1 VSNVDVS
8 VIIPAYNAIKYIGRA
23 IESIQIQSGLSWEL
37 IVVENGSTDDTYNKC
52 LSYADKDNRVK
63 VIQSE
68 KGVSN
73 ARNKGLDSAVGQW
86 ICFLDADDYLYPD
99 TFKSIADIKEISEVK
114 LIHFGH
120 NSGKDRV
127 EKETIVYNKVEE
139 YLEFRCN
146 MVKNPTQYM
155 TVWGKFF
162 DKDII
167 NNNNLRFDSKLTLA
181 EDSDFTFRYMQCI
194 KNAIEMRTE
203 LYHYSRDNESAVR
216 SYNPETAQ
224 RYIKAI
230 NHTLE
235 YVEKDCQAVKK
246 AYNQYI
252 LIHLLLILVHDTFNI
267 SNPANNKQKKD
278 NMKKLL
284 ATNCFKKAIDNT
296 RISECKG
303 FRMLP
308 VICMKLHMNWAA
320 ILMVKVRVYQ
330 NNKCSGATK

>member
-1 VSNVDVS
+1 
-8 VIIPAYNAIKYIGRA
+8 
-23 IESIQIQSGLSWEL
+23 
-37 IVVENGSTDDTYNKC
+37 
-52 LSYADKDNRVK
+52 
-63 VIQSE
+63 
-68 KGVSN
+68 
-73 ARNKGLDSAVGQW
+73 
-86 ICFLDADDYLYPD
+86 
-99 TFKSIADIKEISEVK
+99 
-114 LIHFGH
+114 
-120 NSGKDRV
+120 
-127 EKETIVYNKVEE
+127 
-139 YLEFRCN
+139 
-146 MVKNPTQYM
+146 
-155 TVWGKFF
+155 
-162 DKDII
+162 
-167 NNNNLRFDSKLTLA
+167 
-181 EDSDFTFRYMQCI
+181 
-194 KNAIEMRTE
+194 MRTE

-267 SNPANNKQKKD
+267 SNPTNNKQKKD

-308 VICMKLHMNWAA
+308 VICIKLHMNWVA

>member
-1 VSNVDVS
+1 MSNVDVS

-52 LSYADKDNRVK
+52 LSYAHKDNRVK

-167 NNNNLRFDSKLTLA
+167 NNNNLRFDSKLALA
-181 EDSDFTFRYMQCI
+181 EDSDFTLRYMQCI

-303 FRMLP
+303 FRMFP
-308 VICMKLHMNWAA
+308 VICIKLHMNWAA
-320 ILMVKVRVYQ
+320 ILMVKARVYQ

>member
-1 VSNVDVS
+1 
-8 VIIPAYNAIKYIGRA
+8 
-23 IESIQIQSGLSWEL
+23 
-37 IVVENGSTDDTYNKC
+37 
-52 LSYADKDNRVK
+52 
-63 VIQSE
+63 
-68 KGVSN
+68 
-73 ARNKGLDSAVGQW
+73 
-86 ICFLDADDYLYPD
+86 
-99 TFKSIADIKEISEVK
+99 
-114 LIHFGH
+114 
-120 NSGKDRV
+120 
-127 EKETIVYNKVEE
+127 
-139 YLEFRCN
+139 
-146 MVKNPTQYM
+146 M
-155 TVWGKFF
+155 
-162 DKDII
+162 
-167 NNNNLRFDSKLTLA
+167 RFDSKLTLA

-303 FRMLP
+303 FRMFP
-308 VICMKLHMNWAA
+308 VICIKLHMNWAA
-320 ILMVKVRVYQ
+320 ILMVKARVYQ

>member
-1 VSNVDVS
+1 
-8 VIIPAYNAIKYIGRA
+8 
-23 IESIQIQSGLSWEL
+23 
-37 IVVENGSTDDTYNKC
+37 
-52 LSYADKDNRVK
+52 
-63 VIQSE
+63 
-68 KGVSN
+68 VSN

-303 FRMLP
+303 FRMFP
-308 VICMKLHMNWAA
+308 VICIKLHMNWAA
-320 ILMVKVRVYQ
+320 ILMVKARVYQ

>member
-1 VSNVDVS
+1 MSNVDVS

-99 TFKSIADIKEISEVK
+99 TFKRIADIKEISEVK

-120 NSGKDRV
+120 NSGKDSV
-127 EKETIVYNKVEE
+127 EKETVVYNKAEE

-162 DKDII
+162 DKDI
-167 NNNNLRFDSKLTLA
+167 RF
-181 EDSDFTFRYMQCI
+181 
-194 KNAIEMRTE
+194 
-203 LYHYSRDNESAVR
+203 
-216 SYNPETAQ
+216 
-224 RYIKAI
+224 
-230 NHTLE
+230 
-235 YVEKDCQAVKK
+235 K
-246 AYNQYI
+246 AY
-252 LIHLLLILVHDTFNI
+252 T
-267 SNPANNKQKKD
+267 
-278 NMKKLL
+278 
-284 ATNCFKKAIDNT
+284 C
-296 RISECKG
+296 R
-303 FRMLP
+303 R
-308 VICMKLHMNWAA
+308 
-320 ILMVKVRVYQ
+320 
-330 NNKCSGATK
+330 